1 MLHAFNSVMINLTVI
16 KGQEGQPPGPV
27 CIEAAQLLAY
37 QQQTGFTRLWVRGAK
52 WLEVKEDT
60 DEIDRLIRAAA
71 STATIASKWIKSD
84 NVNCNLEQ
92 GLNTPI
98 GNDWM
103 ADGCDRTPLAH

>member
-1 MLHAFNSVMINLTVI
+1 MRKEMKIKALLQWCLSRARELRLILGSIGAVILILT
-16 KGQEGQPPGPV
+16 
-27 CIEAAQLLAY
+27 
-37 QQQTGFTRLWVRGAK
+37 LWLRGAQ

-71 STATIASKWIKSD
+71 STVTIASKWIKSD